1 MDNIFSFQTILLTV
15 AILFVIKTLFSI
27 INKNSNRKLPPSPP
41 ALPVLGHLH
50 LLKPPLHQALVGIS
64 NRYGPATLLRF
75 GSRPALIISSHTLA
89 EQCFT
94 THDVAFANQPQLP
107 SVMLPNLIGMANY
120 GSYWRNVRQIAAV
133 ELLANQ
139 RLQASSDFRAREV
152 RDMARQLF
160 QSYNQTE
167 RSGGFGKLQLKNFLF
182 ELMLNVTMMM
192 IAGRRLCG
200 DNVENLEEMK
210 RYKEAV
216 EGWFELSGGANI
228 EDFVPIFRM
237 LDLKGVLKRMRVV
250 TDVNEMMAQKL
261 IDEHKHE
268 GAENRETMIARMLD
282 LQKDV
287 MDLFLCRTRC
297 TITVDHRKPLE
308 FLVIPL
314 KSDEESERGGSGN
327 ILFHDPEKYSNS
339 VIRNVCISL
348 LLGGSETSTTTLAW
362 AMANLL
368 NSPYILKKAVSEID
382 AHVGNERLIEE
393 SDMTNLPYLQHI
405 LNETLRIYP
414 IGPLLLPHESSKEVT
429 IGDYEIPPGTMIL
442 VNVYQIQRSPEI
454 WDEPTKFKPER
465 FEKGNADEKWMI
477 PFGMGRRR
485 CPGEAL
491 AMRKMFLVLGTLIQ
505 CFDWER
511 VGDKLVDM
519 TEGAGLTL
527 PMAVPLEAL
536 YRPRKAMIKVLS
548 EL

>member
-1 MDNIFSFQTILLTV
+1 MENIFSFQTIFLTV
-15 AILFVIKTLFSI
+15 AFLFVIKTLLSI
-27 INKNSNRKLPPSPP
+27 INKNSKRKLPPSPP

-94 THDVAFANQPQLP
+94 THDVAFANRPQLP

-133 ELLANQ
+133 ELLSNQ
-139 RLQASSDFRAREV
+139 RLQATSGIRAREV

-182 ELMLNVTMMM
+182 ELMMNVTMMM
-192 IAGRRLCG
+192 IAGRRFCG

-216 EGWFELSGGANI
+216 EGWFDLSGGANI

-268 GAENRETMIARMLD
+268 GAENRETMIARMLE
-282 LQKDV
+282 LQKD
-287 MDLFLCRTRC
+287 
-297 TITVDHRKPLE
+297 
-308 FLVIPL
+308 
-314 KSDEESERGGSGN
+314 
-327 ILFHDPEKYSNS
+327 DPEKYSNS